1 MADEPSSSTSGF
13 GSVSVHQAKEALNQ
27 ILSQVCSAK
36 TRMEIVGT
44 DGHAC
49 VLISKDELESLER
62 ALEILANTSEVRKI
76 ATQIAALTYTAAQGP
91 LVVAAA
97 DGESN

>member
-1 MADEPSSSTSGF
+1 MADEPSSNSGF

-27 ILSQVCSAK
+27 ILSHVCSAK
-36 TRMEIVGT
+36 TRMEIVGA